1 MSVMPQC
8 LTHTYGPSL
17 CCYSILFSRLV
28 CQRGDVVTLRWSAV
42 LVATGA
48 PVDIRKTHFS
58 LLTERG
64 EPAFE
69 VQVSS

>member
-1 MSVMPQC
+1 M
-8 LTHTYGPSL
+8 
-17 CCYSILFSRLV
+17 
-28 CQRGDVVTLRWSAV
+28 TLRWSAV

-64 EPAFE
+64 EPVFE